1 MGFIWISYFHL
12 FSKPNSW
19 LTLPGWFEQV
29 SSRVPL
35 MEGIMGSKQST
46 TYLPVGWDG
55 RREDTLRVW
64 EALSWVDAQSKPRMF
79 RLHAIWVYS
88 PYHQIAFYFFGVE
101 PLLRNNT
108 FWWCCLTCCPFCL
121 FLIFRIEF
129 QKFTLIACLVGQG
142 NQISLQVRDALP
154 KDKGS
159 IIHCCLG
166 EMLPRCWRES
176 KIWQCRT
183 ITMTER
189 KRNHNAGS
197 LNQEIQRGRLWNKI
211 KAMPDVTTAWNS
223 TPRMHCWEVTRCG
236 EHEAALARDKVYVQ
250 KLLKEDQISVIS
262 APFTE
267 NDHRLLVLP
276 CGIKTIRWCWG
287 WNRRALPRAGKRM
300 RTAWP
305 VSRRWMDTGPA
316 LRQRLSKM
324 QPLWNHDMWLQ

>member
-1 MGFIWISYFHL
+1 MDYLDNIWKKAGNIGGNRG
-12 FSKPNSW
+12 K
-19 LTLPGWFEQV
+19 Q
-29 SSRVPL
+29 
-35 MEGIMGSKQST
+35 MEKHWKHSGQQLEK
-46 TYLPVGWDG
+46 
-55 RREDTLRVW
+55 
-64 EALSWVDAQSKPRMF
+64 
-79 RLHAIWVYS
+79 
-88 PYHQIAFYFFGVE
+88 
-101 PLLRNNT
+101 
-108 FWWCCLTCCPFCL
+108 
-121 FLIFRIEF
+121 
-129 QKFTLIACLVGQG
+129 QG
-142 NQISLQVRDALP
+142 NWWKQNMFLPTRMNKHLGDVFSWFLAL
-154 KDKGS
+154 
-159 IIHCCLG
+159 
-166 EMLPRCWRES
+166 
-176 KIWQCRT
+176 
-183 ITMTER
+183 
-189 KRNHNAGS
+189 NHWINNAGS